1 MSQESY
7 AANLKKLVAFEVL
20 IIWLST
26 IKRW

>member
-20 IIWLST
+20 II
-26 IKRW
+26 